1 MPSEPSDRD
10 HILRDV
16 RRKRI
21 AVVGLGVSNQ
31 ALLRFLLARGAKRV
45 AAGDVKTAD
54 KLGPA
59 ADWLRSLP
67 IDLRLGP
74 DYLKVLDQAELV
86 FLTPGIRKDLPE
98 IAAARDRGA
107 VISSEIGLFLDL
119 CRAKTVAVTGSAGKT
134 TTTTLVGDMLT
145 RSGLKVFVGGNIGT
159 PLIERALDFA
169 PDQTVV
175 LELSS
180 FQLQLVDRSPN
191 VGAVLNLAPNHL
203 DIHRDLAEYVAAKK
217 GIYRYQMPGDW
228 CVFGADNAET
238 LKMAGERMGALMD
251 PATGGRP
258 ASAPGG
264 SGRAEAGGVALFG
277 KGEPPTR
284 LRGGE
289 VSARGWIDGD
299 RLVLALPS
307 PGGVERVCLCDV
319 ADVRLRGEHNLL
331 NILAAALVAVLA
343 GGRLEACA
351 QVATTFETIEHRLE
365 FVAEIN
371 GVQFINDS
379 IATAPD
385 RTEVALAAFPAPIHL
400 ILGGY
405 DKKIPFD
412 GLGEMVVGCGRVRKV
427 VLLGQTTP
435 KIRRAIEAA
444 ARRGSSGGGSA
455 VPAGPGAPGRGEA
468 STATEVLS
476 IAEVATMEEAV
487 RESFAGATPGTTVL
501 LSPACASFDLYRNY
515 EARGAAFK
523 EAVRGIMPPR
533 RTAAPS

>member
-1 MPSEPSDRD
+1 MPSMPSDRD

-31 ALLRFLLARGAKRV
+31 ALLRFLLARGARRI
-45 AAGDVKTAD
+45 AAGDAKTAD

-59 ADWLRSLP
+59 AADWLHSLP
-67 IDLRLGP
+67 IDLCLGP

-169 PDQTVV
+169 PDETVV

-203 DIHRDLAEYVAAKK
+203 DVHRDLAEYVAAKK
-217 GIYRYQMPGDW
+217 GIYRYQVPGDW

-238 LKMAGERMGALMD
+238 LKMAGERMAALMD

-258 ASAPGG
+258 AFAPGG

-284 LRGGE
+284 LQGGE
-289 VSARGWIDGD
+289 VAARGWIDGD

-307 PGGVERVCLCDV
+307 PGGVERVRLCDV

-331 NILAAALVAVLA
+331 NLLAAALVAVLA

-412 GLGEMVVGCGRVRKV
+412 GLGENVVECGKVRKV
-427 VLLGQTTP
+427 ILLGQTAP

-444 ARRGSSGGGSA
+444 ARRG
-455 VPAGPGAPGRGEA
+455 APGRGEA
-468 STATEVLS
+468 PTATEVLS
-476 IAEVATMEEAV
+476 IAEVATMAEAV
-487 RESFAGATPGTTVL
+487 RESLDGAPPGTTVL

-523 EAVRGIMPPR
+523 EAVGRVAYHMGG
-533 RTAAPS
+533 

>member
-1 MPSEPSDRD
+1 MPSMPSDRD

-31 ALLRFLLARGAKRV
+31 ALLRFLLARGARRI
-45 AAGDVKTAD
+45 AAGDAKTAD

-134 TTTTLVGDMLT
+134 TTTTLVGDMLA

-203 DIHRDLAEYVAAKK
+203 DVHRDLAEYVAAKK

-238 LKMAGERMGALMD
+238 LKMAGERMA
-251 PATGGRP
+251 
-258 ASAPGG
+258 AP
-264 SGRAEAGGVALFG
+264 GGVALFG
-277 KGEPPTR
+277 KGEPPAR
-284 LRGGE
+284 LQGGE
-289 VSARGWIDGD
+289 VAARGWIDGD

-307 PGGVERVCLCDV
+307 PGGVERVRLCDV

-331 NILAAALVAVLA
+331 NLLAAALVAVLA

-412 GLGEMVVGCGRVRKV
+412 GLGENVVGCGKVRKV
-427 VLLGQTTP
+427 ILLGQTTP

-487 RESFAGATPGTTVL
+487 RESFAGARPGTTVL

-523 EAVRGIMPPR
+523 EAVRGVAR
-533 RTAAPS
+533 SFRQELDGS

>member
-1 MPSEPSDRD
+1 MPSMPSDRD
-10 HILRDV
+10 HILRDI

-45 AAGDVKTAD
+45 AAGDAKTAD

-59 ADWLRSLP
+59 AGWLATLP

-86 FLTPGIRKDLPE
+86 FLTPGIRKDLPG
-98 IAAARDRGA
+98 IAAVRDGGA
-107 VISSEIGLFLDL
+107 VISSEISLFLDL

-134 TTTTLVGDMLT
+134 TTTTLVGDMLA
-145 RSGLKVFVGGNIGT
+145 RSGRKVFVGGNIGT
-159 PLIERALDFA
+159 PLIERVLDFA
-169 PDQTVV
+169 PDETVV

-191 VGAVLNLAPNHL
+191 VGAVLNVAPNHL

-228 CVFGADNAET
+228 AVFGADNAET
-238 LKMAGERMGALMD
+238 LKMARERIAAAL
-251 PATGGRP
+251 
-258 ASAPGG
+258 
-264 SGRAEAGGVALFG
+264 GGVALFG
-277 KGEPPTR
+277 KGEPPAR
-284 LRGGE
+284 LQGGE
-289 VSARGWIDGD
+289 VAARGWIDGD

-307 PGGVERVCLCDV
+307 PGGSERVRLCGV

-331 NILAAALVAVLA
+331 NLLAAALVVVLA

-365 FVAEIN
+365 PVAEIN
-371 GVQFINDS
+371 GVQFIDDS

-405 DKKIPFD
+405 DKNIPFE
-412 GLGEMVVGCGRVRKV
+412 GLGEMVVRCGRVRKV

-435 KIRRAIEAA
+435 KIRRAIEEAV
-444 ARRGSSGGGSA
+444 AR
-455 VPAGPGAPGRGEA
+455 GAPDREKVP
-468 STATEVLS
+468 TATEVPCLV
-476 IAEVATMEEAV
+476 EVATMEEAV
-487 RESFAGATPGTTVL
+487 RMSFAGAAPGTTVL

-523 EAVRGIMPPR
+523 EAVRGLGSER
-533 RTAAPS
+533 ECRK

>member
-1 MPSEPSDRD
+1 MPSMPSDRD

-16 RRKRI
+16 RRKRF

-31 ALLRFLLARGAKRV
+31 ALLRFLLARGARRI
-45 AAGDVKTAD
+45 AAGDAKTAD

-134 TTTTLVGDMLT
+134 TTTTLVGDMLA

-203 DIHRDLAEYVAAKK
+203 DVHRDLAEYVAAKK

-238 LKMAGERMGALMD
+238 LKMAGERMAALMD

-258 ASAPGG
+258 AFAPGESPASSTG
-264 SGRAEAGGVALFG
+264 ESRLTVAGGVALFG

-284 LRGGE
+284 LQGGE
-289 VSARGWIDGD
+289 VAARGWIDGD

-307 PGGVERVCLCDV
+307 PGGVERVRLCDV

-331 NILAAALVAVLA
+331 NLLAAALVAVLA

-412 GLGEMVVGCGRVRKV
+412 GLGENVVGCGKVRKV
-427 VLLGQTTP
+427 ILLGQTTP

-444 ARRGSSGGGSA
+444 ARR
-455 VPAGPGAPGRGEA
+455 GAPGRGEA

-487 RESFAGATPGTTVL
+487 RESFAGARPGTTVL

-523 EAVRGIMPPR
+523 EAVRSIGPEQER
-533 RTAAPS
+533 E

>member
-1 MPSEPSDRD
+1 MPSMPSDRD

-31 ALLRFLLARGAKRV
+31 ALLRFLLARGARRI
-45 AAGDVKTAD
+45 AAGDAKTAD

-59 ADWLRSLP
+59 AADWLHSLP
-67 IDLRLGP
+67 IDLCLGP

-134 TTTTLVGDMLT
+134 TTTTLVGDMLA

-159 PLIERALDFA
+159 PLIERALDLA

-203 DIHRDLAEYVAAKK
+203 DVHRDLAEYVAAKK

-238 LKMAGERMGALMD
+238 LKMAGERMA
-251 PATGGRP
+251 
-258 ASAPGG
+258 AP
-264 SGRAEAGGVALFG
+264 GGVALFG

-284 LRGGE
+284 LQGGE
-289 VSARGWIDGD
+289 VAARGWIDGD

-307 PGGVERVCLCDV
+307 PGGVERVRLCDV

-351 QVATTFETIEHRLE
+351 QVATTFETIEHRLQ
-365 FVAEIN
+365 FVAEID

-427 VLLGQTTP
+427 VLFGQTAP
-435 KIRRAIEAA
+435 KIRRAIEEAA
-444 ARRGSSGGGSA
+444 GRGSSGGGPA

-468 STATEVLS
+468 PTATEVPCV
-476 IAEVATMEEAV
+476 AEVATMEEAV
-487 RESFAGATPGTTVL
+487 RESFAGARPGTTVL

-523 EAVRGIMPPR
+523 EAVRGISPEQER
-533 RTAAPS
+533 E